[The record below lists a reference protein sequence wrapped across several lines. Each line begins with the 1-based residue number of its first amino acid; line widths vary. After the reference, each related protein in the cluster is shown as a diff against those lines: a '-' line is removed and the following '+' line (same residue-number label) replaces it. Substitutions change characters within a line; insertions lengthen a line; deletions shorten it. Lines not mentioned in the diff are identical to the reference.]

1 MKLKFLR
8 FASASLLAAGSMTAQ
23 AEAPSL
29 RIPSHMV
36 SARPAA
42 LGGAFTAVA
51 DDQNALFY
59 NPAGLAFLDSTFFSL
74 ADIEFFASLGSG
86 GIGDL
91 IDDATKIS
99 SAASKVASEKD
110 TAKQI
115 DNISSLGELVSSKS
129 AVAGSKLQMYWARKR
144 WGFALT
150 GGVAAGLGI
159 HSKLLPEVLDLALL
173 ADVDARFGY
182 SHPLFDGKVSL
193 GAAPYYKLRAQG
205 GRANLSLN
213 DALEPENSMKSLVS
227 VGQGIGLD
235 LGLMVRPVAAMS
247 PTFGLAILN
256 VGDTRLR
263 FAGNTV
269 FKSVEFLSDAE
280 KVGAPDSIKQI
291 VNAGFSISPIDGRG
305 FVRLSGELREINR
318 PTAAELKPA
327 FGVEGGFRSNLIRT
341 LASAGWGNG
350 GWSAGL
356 ELRAF
361 VKLRLSSYIEP
372 NLFFDRVKSQ
382 RVWVLSAGL

>member
-36 SARPAA
+36 SARPAS

-129 AVAGSKLQMYWARKR
+129 AVAGSKLQMYLARKR
-144 WGFALT
+144 WGLALT
-150 GGVAAGLGI
+150 GGVASGLGI

-213 DALEPENSMKSLVS
+213 EALEPENSMKSLVS

-263 FAGNTV
+263 FAGNTI

-327 FGVEGGFRSNLIRT
+327 FGVEGGFRSNFIRT